1 MSILTDKRFLIFIVA
16 LLLLVAAVVLLSP
29 KIKKQNSVVNSE
41 LVESIDKENRIE
53 VEKLKKETSELRR
66 EVFIKIKNDS
76 ILFDTKTREINDL
89 KSQLKY
95 LKLENEKKHI
105 INSNNTT
112 DESALILRNNIK
124 KRTNKG
130 N

>member
-1 MSILTDKRFLIFIVA
+1 MSILTDKIVLIFIVA

>member
-76 ILFDTKTREINDL
+76 IIFDTKTREINDL